1 MNDDKKTKKQLTEE
15 LVLLRREISKLKA
28 SKAGGSALALY
39 TAKASPSYAAT
50 RDMTERKHSEETLR
64 ESEGLYRA
72 LAESAQD
79 FTFIVDKDGYV
90 NYVNTSTANQFRCRP
105 ERMVGKRKGGVCRCF
120 ADGHGYHRKKGNG
133 KEDHPEQENASFD
146 NYCILKLT
154 IPKWHS

>member
-1 MNDDKKTKKQLTEE
+1 MNDDKKTKEQLTEE

-50 RDMTERKHSEETLR
+50 WDMTQRKHSEETLR
-64 ESEGLYRA
+64 ESERLYRA

-105 ERMVGKRKGGVCRCF
+105 ERMVGKRIHELFPPDTAKQQLEDIQRVCKSGEWSDRECPIMF
-120 ADGHGYHRKKGNG
+120 PGRTLWIDTH
-133 KEDHPEQENASFD
+133 
-146 NYCILKLT
+146 
-154 IPKWHS
+154 